1 MKEKARK
8 KTYFVK
14 AIIVTNFPIE
24 GIVGGH
30 DIEELPPDE
39 LIDDGVARLRVALVH
54 LQQRQTD
61 YHTGV
66 PQYQVISSSPP
77 PSPIVVDPPKVMP
90 SPGLQNTRIN

>member
-54 LQQRQTD
+54 LQQQ
-61 YHTGV
+61 
-66 PQYQVISSSPP
+66 
-77 PSPIVVDPPKVMP
+77 
-90 SPGLQNTRIN
+90 